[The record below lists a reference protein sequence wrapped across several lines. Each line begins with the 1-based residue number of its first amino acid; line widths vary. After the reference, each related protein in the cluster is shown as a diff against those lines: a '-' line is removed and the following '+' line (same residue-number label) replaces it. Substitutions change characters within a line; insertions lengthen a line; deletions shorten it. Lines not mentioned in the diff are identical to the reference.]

1 MAKIVITI
9 EDKENGKVKIV
20 SDPPF
25 GTLAQMIQAGFETTS
40 AQGYALRMHRAAL
53 EMSKE
58 QGPSKILIPRI
69 GR

>member
-1 MAKIVITI
+1 MAKVVITI
-9 EDKENGKVKIV
+9 EDKENGKVTITSEPKF
-20 SDPPF
+20 SQ
-25 GTLAQMIQAGFETTS
+25 LAQMIQAGYDSTS
-40 AQGYALRMHRAAL
+40 AQGYAMRMHRAAL